1 MPRISRTAVIDALA
15 RHVPEIGFGI
25 VDVVHVATAD
35 TRCKV
40 SVKTNQPGVDAAQVC
55 IGKGGFRV
63 RAAATTL
70 ALDSMSIVT
79 YSEDPTTYLANAI
92 GAHNITPLSVT
103 ITDSAERHARIV
115 FDTTPTA
122 GRPSPYVRAIGARGL
137 NVRLASFL
145 TGWHIQLCTP
155 LCTTDRCI
163 HPTPAAPRAIAS

>member
-1 MPRISRTAVIDALA
+1 MTRITRTTVVDTLA
-15 RHVPEIGFGI
+15 HHVPEIGFGL
-25 VDVVHVATAD
+25 VDVVHVAIAD
-35 TRCKV
+35 NRCKV

-70 ALDSMSIVT
+70 ALDSMSIIA
-79 YSEDPTTYLANAI
+79 YSEDPTTYLTNAI

-103 ITDSAERHARIV
+103 ITDSAERRARIV

-137 NVRLASFL
+137 NVRLASVL

-155 LCTTDRCI
+155 RCTDNHCI
-163 HPTPAAPRAIAS
+163 HPTPAAPQAIAS